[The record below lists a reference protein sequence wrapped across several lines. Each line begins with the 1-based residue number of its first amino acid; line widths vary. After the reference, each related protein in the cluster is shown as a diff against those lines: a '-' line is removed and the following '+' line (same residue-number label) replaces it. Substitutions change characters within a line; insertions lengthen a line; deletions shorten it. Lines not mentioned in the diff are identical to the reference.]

1 MKKTLLSNGICI
13 VTEEIPYSIST
24 AISLGIKVGARH
36 ESNEV
41 SGISHFIEHLLF
53 KGTKERSD
61 PLDISGAIEQTGG
74 YINAATDYET
84 TVYWCKVI
92 SEHTQLALTVF
103 FDMVRNS
110 LFTEQSINLERQ
122 VISEEIKSV
131 TDYPNS
137 RAELILDEIMWPN
150 TPLGRDIAGSIES
163 ISNIQRQDIIK
174 FAEKNYVGN
183 NIVVSIA
190 GNVVHEEIVE
200 IVNQNSYTIPSG
212 NKNTLPKILTS
223 QKSQRY
229 KHETRDTEQVHMCMG
244 FPGVGRNDPERFRID
259 LLTCILGDGMSSR
272 LFNEVREKR
281 GLAYDVGSGS
291 SHLYEVGSIFFY
303 ADLDKKKYREG
314 INIMKA
320 ELNRCK
326 EDISETELE
335 KAKSLISGKLKLRME
350 DTKSISEWNLSNQIS
365 YESHNSVDDIVSQ
378 FNIVTLG
385 DLKATAISFLD
396 FNKASIA
403 LVGPTH

>member
-61 PLDISGAIEQTGG
+61 PLDISGAIEKTGG

-92 SEHTQLALTVF
+92 SEHTHLALTVF

-150 TPLGRDIAGSIES
+150 TPLGRDC
-163 ISNIQRQDIIK
+163 
-174 FAEKNYVGN
+174 
-183 NIVVSIA
+183 
-190 GNVVHEEIVE
+190 
-200 IVNQNSYTIPSG
+200 
-212 NKNTLPKILTS
+212 L
-223 QKSQRY
+223 
-229 KHETRDTEQVHMCMG
+229 
-244 FPGVGRNDPERFRID
+244 
-259 LLTCILGDGMSSR
+259 
-272 LFNEVREKR
+272 
-281 GLAYDVGSGS
+281 
-291 SHLYEVGSIFFY
+291 
-303 ADLDKKKYREG
+303 
-314 INIMKA
+314 
-320 ELNRCK
+320 
-326 EDISETELE
+326 
-335 KAKSLISGKLKLRME
+335 
-350 DTKSISEWNLSNQIS
+350 
-365 YESHNSVDDIVSQ
+365 
-378 FNIVTLG
+378 
-385 DLKATAISFLD
+385 
-396 FNKASIA
+396 
-403 LVGPTH
+403 

>member
-61 PLDISGAIEQTGG
+61 PLDISGAIEKTGG

-103 FDMVRNS
+103 FDMIKNS

-122 VISEEIKSV
+122 VISEEIKGV
-131 TDYPNS
+131 ADYPNS

-212 NKNTLPKILTS
+212 NKNTFPEILAP

-244 FPGVGRNDPERFRID
+244 FPGVGRNDPERFKID

-303 ADLDKKKYREG
+303 ADLDKEKYREG

-326 EDISETELE
+326 DDLSETELK

-365 YESHNSVDDIVSQ
+365 YETHNSVDDIVSQ
-378 FNIVTLG
+378 FNMVTLS
-385 DLKATAISFLD
+385 DLKATATSFLD
-396 FNKASIA
+396 LNKASIA

>member
-1 MKKTLLSNGICI
+1 MKKTLLPNGICV
-13 VTEEIPYSIST
+13 VTENVPYSIST

-36 ESNEV
+36 EPNKV

-53 KGTKERSD
+53 KGTKERSN
-61 PLDISGAIEQTGG
+61 PLEISGTIEETGG

-92 SEHTQLALTVF
+92 SDQTQLAITLF
-103 FDMVRNS
+103 FDMVKNS

-122 VISEEIKSV
+122 VISEEIKGVS
-131 TDYPNS
+131 DYPNS

-163 ISNIQRQDIIK
+163 ISQIQRHDIID
-174 FAEKNYVGN
+174 FTEKNYVGN
-183 NIVVSIA
+183 NIVVSLA

-200 IVNQNSYTIPSG
+200 IVEQNSHTIPKGVKS
-212 NKNTLPKILTS
+212 TFPEIISS
-223 QKSQRY
+223 QNSQRY

-244 FPGVGRNDPERFRID
+244 FPSVGRNDPDRFKTT
-259 LLTCILGDGMSSR
+259 LLTCILGEGMSSR

-281 GLAYDVGSGS
+281 GLAYDVGGSS

-303 ADLDKKKYREG
+303 ADLDKNNYCKG
-314 INIMKA
+314 IEIIKS

-326 EDISETELE
+326 DDLSETELQ

-350 DTKSISEWNLSNQIS
+350 DTRTISDWNLANEIS
-365 YESHNSVDDIVSQ
+365 YGIHKSVGDIVSQ
-378 FNIVTLG
+378 LNIVTLD
-385 DLKATAISFLD
+385 DLRGTATKFLD
-396 FNKASIA
+396 LNKASLA
-403 LVGPTH
+403 LVGPIQ

>member
-61 PLDISGAIEQTGG
+61 PLDISGAIEKTGG

-84 TVYWCKVI
+84 TIYWCKVT
-92 SEHTQLALTVF
+92 SEHTHLALTVF

-163 ISNIQRQDIIK
+163 ISNIGRQDIIK

-200 IVNQNSYTIPSG
+200 LVHQNSYTIPSG

-244 FPGVGRNDPERFRID
+244 FPGVGRNDPERFKID

-303 ADLDKKKYREG
+303 ADLDKKNYREG
-314 INIMKA
+314 INIIEA

-326 EDISETELE
+326 DDLSETELE

-365 YESHNSVDDIVSQ
+365 YENHNSVDDIVSQ

-403 LVGPTH
+403 LVGPPH

>member
-1 MKKTLLSNGICI
+1 MKKTLLPNGICV
-13 VTEEIPYSIST
+13 VTEHIPYSIST
-24 AISLGIKVGARH
+24 AISLGVKVGARH
-36 ESNEV
+36 ESNKV

-61 PLDISGAIEQTGG
+61 PLDISGAIEKTGG

-103 FDMVRNS
+103 FDMVKNS

-122 VISEEIKSV
+122 VICEEIKGV
-131 TDYPNS
+131 NDYPNS

-163 ISNIQRQDIIK
+163 ISHIQREDIIK
-174 FAEKNYVGN
+174 FTEKNYVGN

-190 GNVVHEEIVE
+190 GNVAHEEIVE
-200 IVNQNSYTIPSG
+200 IVNQNSYTIPPG
-212 NKNTLPKILTS
+212 KKTTFPEIINC

-229 KHETRDTEQVHMCMG
+229 KHETRDTEQIHMCMG
-244 FPGVGRNDPERFRID
+244 FPSVGNNDPDRFKIN

-281 GLAYDVGSGS
+281 GLAYDVGGGS

-303 ADLDKKKYREG
+303 ADLDRKNYREG
-314 INIMKA
+314 IDIIKS

-326 EDISETELE
+326 NDLSETELQ

-350 DTKSISEWNLSNQIS
+350 DTRSISEWNLANQMS
-365 YESHNSVDDIVSQ
+365 YESHNSVEDIVSQ
-378 FNIVTLG
+378 LNIVTLG
-385 DLKATAISFLD
+385 DLRDTATNFLD
-396 FNKASIA
+396 LNKASLA
-403 LVGPTH
+403 LVGPIH